1 MGQVKL
7 AKSKNGADDVGQAAA
22 RAAAAAGSR
31 QAVGGI
37 MEKLKLPKISFQ
49 HTKSLVWS

>member
-22 RAAAAAGSR
+22 RAAAAAAGSS
-31 QAVGGI
+31 QAAG
-37 MEKLKLPKISFQ
+37 S
-49 HTKSLVWS
+49 S